1 MQFGWLRDTH
11 GLRAPTR
18 AQDLSETRN
27 GELDKLMGWFG
38 MERKWEEVQLRLL
51 LGDDEVLEG
60 RGERREELELESC
73 LRREKERLL
82 MVRVE

>member
-1 MQFGWLRDTH
+1 
-11 GLRAPTR
+11 
-18 AQDLSETRN
+18 
-27 GELDKLMGWFG
+27 MGWFG

-60 RGERREELELESC
+60 RGERRREELESC